1 VLLEVILYSPSA
13 ATLRYA
19 RLAYP
24 VSLMKWLKG
33 ALTTVALAG
42 ALGAF
47 GWFFISQLDSGGGR
61 RDDLAGVLLSPPPGS
76 VIVERGELSFA
87 AAAAELQAQAFHP
100 GSVAPG
106 SGPGSAG
113 SAGSDP
119 VALHFKRQGA
129 EVYWLAD
136 VRADLLEE
144 RAAGASGTRLQT
156 VWSGGLRERLS
167 WARSHG
173 TFDAP
178 GLPPG
183 ERKNLYH

>member
-1 VLLEVILYSPSA
+1 
-13 ATLRYA
+13 
-19 RLAYP
+19 
-24 VSLMKWLKG
+24 MKWLKG
-33 ALTTVALAG
+33 VLTALALVG

-47 GWFFISQLDSGGGR
+47 GWFFVSQLDSGAGR

-76 VIVERGELSFA
+76 AIVERGELSFA
-87 AAAAELQAQAFHP
+87 AAAAELEAQAFRP
-100 GSVAPG
+100 GAGSSFAPG
-106 SGPGSAG
+106 SGPGSP
-113 SAGSDP
+113 GSDT

-136 VRADLLEE
+136 VRGDLLEE
-144 RAAGASGTRLQT
+144 RAAGTSGTRLQT

>member
-1 VLLEVILYSPSA
+1 
-13 ATLRYA
+13 
-19 RLAYP
+19 
-24 VSLMKWLKG
+24 MKWLKG
-33 ALTTVALAG
+33 VLTAVALAG

-47 GWFFISQLDSGGGR
+47 GWFFVSQLDTGAGR

-87 AAAAELQAQAFHP
+87 AAAAELEAQAFRSGA
-100 GSVAPG
+100 GSGFAPG
-106 SGPGSAG
+106 SGPGSANK
-113 SAGSDP
+113 
-119 VALHFKRQGA
+119 VALHFRRQGA

-136 VRADLLEE
+136 VYADLLEE